1 MNKTCNKYLWFY
13 QKYFNVWS
21 YDRPIRGR
29 KSILKI
35 RNVPERE
42 NICDCCAYKSLGIP
56 ILKKGFLLFHSL
68 WISPLSKR
76 CPLRR
81 SLDKRASIT
90 RVFYPLIKIY
100 DHHRPPDIFRC
111 VSPPSLFHSSSRIVL
126 NPASSSGALR
136 RHARTWH
143 RYNFFRKLEF
153 PRFFHAARILFIRL
167 FIYIS
172 RGRFRILFAICSRRG
187 EVV

>member
-111 VSPPSLFHSSSRIVL
+111 VPPPSLPSFIPPRGSCWIPRHQ
-126 NPASSSGALR
+126 AALYGDTR
-136 RHARTWH
+136 VRDIDTI
-143 RYNFFRKLEF
+143 FFEN
-153 PRFFHAARILFIRL
+153 
-167 FIYIS
+167 
-172 RGRFRILFAICSRRG
+172 
-187 EVV
+187 